1 MGKDR
6 YSNAIAKLRFPLIV
20 AVVLIHCNISDYNVA
35 AGHLYGYKWFR
46 LVAIHLMAEVAVP
59 AFFFISGY
67 LLYANDVFTWN
78 QYGLKLRKRVK
89 SLLVPYLLWNTICFL
104 LVVALQLMKPDF
116 RLLLHKS
123 VADMQLKD
131 FFFIYWDLGQ
141 VENIAGRPGPLLGPL
156 WFLKELMILVI
167 ASPLLRY
174 PLKHIRWW
182 WPLLLAALCVTP
194 LPYQQTII
202 HDPASVLFFTLGMA
216 FADSH
221 ISLDGLYRHRVPFTL
236 LTLASMVLIVLAV
249 VTPLMAWM
257 LPLSRSILMNV
268 AILVEQFS
276 FIMAALAWAA
286 NRTIENDQKADSR
299 AKCKPCRWG
308 ERQRL
313 AESSFFIFC
322 MHPFVSSAF
331 MNIAKRDLPLFHDSS
346 LSILFVLLSV
356 VVTVAICLMAFHVM
370 RRCFPRLLSLL
381 TGSRI

>member
-1 MGKDR
+1 M
-6 YSNAIAKLRFPLIV
+6 
-20 AVVLIHCNISDYNVA
+20 
-35 AGHLYGYKWFR
+35 
-46 LVAIHLMAEVAVP
+46 
-59 AFFFISGY
+59 
-67 LLYANDVFTWN
+67 
-78 QYGLKLRKRVK
+78 
-89 SLLVPYLLWNTICFL
+89 
-104 LVVALQLMKPDF
+104 
-116 RLLLHKS
+116 
-123 VADMQLKD
+123 
-131 FFFIYWDLGQ
+131 
-141 VENIAGRPGPLLGPL
+141 
-156 WFLKELMILVI
+156 
-167 ASPLLRY
+167 
-174 PLKHIRWW
+174 
-182 WPLLLAALCVTP
+182 LLAALCVTP

-216 FADSH
+216 FAASH

-257 LPLSRSILMNV
+257 PPLARSILMNV

-286 NRTIENDQKADSR
+286 NRADENSLKTDSR
-299 AKCKPCRWG
+299 SECKPCRWG
-308 ERQRL
+308 ERLRL

-370 RRCFPRLLSLL
+370 RRCFPQLLSLL